1 MLIGVLVAAAAVTG
15 ANVGPPSRAA
25 KAAVLLVAADG
36 HAQSRNRAAD
46 KRLVE
51 AVASFERIG
60 LHAAGPE
67 DAALLE
73 GWQARVASFAAPT
86 WRGRVLG
93 PAFRRGMLAPGETVR
108 TEQLFMAGQQATVA
122 VAAAKGSAVRLA
134 VRGPGANAVCERGSV
149 DCSWQPIFTERYAI
163 EVHNPTARPA
173 RYYLVTD

>member
-1 MLIGVLVAAAAVTG
+1 MLIGVLVATTAITAASVS
-15 ANVGPPSRAA
+15 PPSRAA
-25 KAAVLLVAADG
+25 LAAALLVEADRY
-36 HAQSRNRAAD
+36 AQSRRQSAD
-46 KRLVE
+46 KQLVE
-51 AVASFERIG
+51 AVATFGRIG
-60 LHAAGPE
+60 LQAADPD
-67 DAALLE
+67 DAAMLD
-73 GWQARVASFAAPT
+73 GWRARVAPVTGVT

-122 VAAAKGSAVRLA
+122 VAAAKGSSVRLA

-149 DCSWQPIFTERYAI
+149 DCRWQPIFTERYAI